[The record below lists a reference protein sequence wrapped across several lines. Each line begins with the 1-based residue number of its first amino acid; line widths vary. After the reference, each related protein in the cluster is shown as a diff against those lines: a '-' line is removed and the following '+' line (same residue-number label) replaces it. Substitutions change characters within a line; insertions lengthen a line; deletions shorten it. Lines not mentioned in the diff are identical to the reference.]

1 MRQRPELHVITSGK
15 QPLEEV
21 LRIAELA
28 YAGGMDYLHIREK
41 QRTARECMDWAMAL
55 SGVMPLDRL
64 LINDRVDVASA
75 AGCRGAHLAYHSLT
89 VQEARR
95 VVRDDQWLGRSVH
108 SYDEAVAAEAE
119 GADYLIYGHVYS
131 SASKPGLKP
140 RGVEE
145 LKQIT
150 AALQTPVIGIGGVT
164 PDNAVELLKAGCA
177 GVAVLSGITA
187 ADDVRQQTSAY
198 RQALDQWEEIRK

>member
-1 MRQRPELHVITSGK
+1 MRQKPELHLITSGK

-41 QRTARECMDWAMAL
+41 QRTARECMDWAISL
-55 SGVMPLDRL
+55 SEVMPLDRL
-64 LINDRVDVASA
+64 LINDRADVAA
-75 AGCRGAHLAYHSLT
+75 AVGCRGAHLAYHSLS

-95 VVRDDQWLGRSVH
+95 VVRDHQWLGRSVH
-108 SYDEAVAAEAE
+108 SFDEAAAAEAE
-119 GADYLIYGHVYS
+119 GADYLIYGHVYT
-131 SASKPGLKP
+131 SASKPGLEP
-140 RGVEE
+140 RGIEE

-150 AALQTPVIGIGGVT
+150 AALRTPVIGIGGVT
-164 PDNAVELLKAGCA
+164 PENAVELLKAGCT

-187 ADDVRQQTSAY
+187 ADDVRQKTYAY
-198 RQALDQWEEIRK
+198 RQALDLWKEIRK

>member
-1 MRQRPELHVITSGK
+1 MRQKPELHVITSGK

-41 QRTARECMDWAMAL
+41 QRTARECMDWAIAL
-55 SGVMPLDRL
+55 SEVIPLDRL
-64 LINDRVDVASA
+64 LINDRTDVAA
-75 AGCRGAHLAYHSLT
+75 AVGCRGAHLAYHSLA

-95 VVRDDQWLGRSVH
+95 VVRDHQWLGRSVH
-108 SYDEAVAAEAE
+108 SFDEATAAEAE

-131 SASKPGLKP
+131 SASKPGLEP
-140 RGVEE
+140 RGIGE
-145 LKQIT
+145 LKQII
-150 AALQTPVIGIGGVT
+150 AALRTPVIGIGGVT
-164 PDNAVELLKAGCA
+164 PDNAVDLLKAGCA

-187 ADDVRQQTSAY
+187 ADDVKQKTSAY